1 MSNKILPK
9 DIISKW
15 IKEIMTHSYDI
26 TVHPKECPLSEKF
39 LRSLQNEGWEMS
51 LIENHKLVISCNDPL
66 KLARLSLRLKRQGYL
81 VED

>member
-9 DIISKW
+9 DIVSKW
-15 IKEIMTHSYDI
+15 LKEIMTHSYDI
-26 TVHPKECPLSEKF
+26 TVHPKECPFGEKF
-39 LRSLQNEGWEMS
+39 LRSLQSEGWDMC
-51 LIENHKLVISCNDPL
+51 LIENHKLVVRSNDPL